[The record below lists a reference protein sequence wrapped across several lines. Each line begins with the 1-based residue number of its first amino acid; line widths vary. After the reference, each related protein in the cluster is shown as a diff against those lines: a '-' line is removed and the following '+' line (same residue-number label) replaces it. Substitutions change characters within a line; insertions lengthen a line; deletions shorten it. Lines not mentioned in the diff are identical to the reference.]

1 MKIAFFGSS
10 PVSSYWNG
18 EATYYRGL
26 LKALAELGHDITF
39 YEPGAFG
46 RQRRRDISEPQWATV
61 VVYPATSD
69 GWQRALSEATGCD
82 LLVKAS
88 GVGVFDAE
96 LEQAL
101 PAVRPAHALCAFW
114 DVDAP
119 ATLDAVAADPG
130 HHLRRV
136 IPLYDLVL
144 TFGGGA
150 PVVTG
155 YGKLDARLC
164 VPVYNAVDPATHFPV
179 RSRNSYR
186 CDLSFLANRLPDHEA
201 RVDDFFVRA
210 ATILRH
216 HSFMLGGVGW
226 HGKVLPANVHCVGH
240 IGTDHHNAFF
250 GSGLA
255 TLNINRESMARYGFS
270 PPARI
275 FEAAGAGACP
285 ITDGAWEGIAQFLEP
300 DREVL
305 VAADGEEV
313 AELVANLTPDD
324 ARQIAAAARSRV
336 LAHHTYERRAREVD
350 ALLDGMTQRDEA
362 AA

>member
-1 MKIAFFGSS
+1 MKVAFFGSS
-10 PVSSYWNG
+10 LVSSYWNG

-26 LKALAELGHDITF
+26 LKALAGLGHDITF
-39 YEPGAFG
+39 YEPDALG
-46 RQRRRDISEPQWATV
+46 RQLRRDISDPPWARV
-61 VVYPATSD
+61 VVYPATAG
-69 GWQRALSEATGCD
+69 GWQRALDAAAGSD

-88 GVGVFDAE
+88 SVGVFDAE
-96 LEQAL
+96 LEQAV
-101 PAVRPAHALCAFW
+101 PEVRQVGRLCAFW

-130 HHLRRV
+130 HHLRPV
-136 IPLYDLVL
+136 IPRYDLVL

-150 PVVTG
+150 LAVSG
-155 YGKLDARLC
+155 YGRLGARQC
-164 VPVYNAVDPATHFPV
+164 VPVYNALDPETHFPV
-179 RSRNSYR
+179 RSRISFD
-186 CDLSFLANRLPDHEA
+186 CDLSFLANRLPDREA
-201 RVDDFFVRA
+201 RVDAFFVRA
-210 ATILRH
+210 AAMLRH
-216 HSFMLGGVGW
+216 HRFLLGGAGW
-226 HGKVLPANVHCVGH
+226 HGKILPANVCCVGH

-255 TLNINRESMARYGFS
+255 TLNITRDCMARYGYA

-275 FEAAGAGACP
+275 FEAAGAGACL
-285 ITDGAWEGIAQFLEP
+285 ITDAWEGIAQFLEP

-324 ARQIAAAARSRV
+324 AHAIAAAARARI

-350 ALLDGMTQRDEA
+350 AVLEGMTQKDEA